1 MRFVTMELLA
11 DPDIALLLYT
21 TEPASDP
28 EQAMTF
34 VASWTAGRADAPAIT
49 PRSGA
54 ALPNRPQNA
63 RVPTAPLDTC

>member
-28 EQAMTF
+28 EQTMTF
-34 VASWTAGRADAPAIT
+34 VAS
-49 PRSGA
+49 
-54 ALPNRPQNA
+54 
-63 RVPTAPLDTC
+63 